1 MRYAHFPKV
10 EASNKQVETQ
20 NGGNLTNNNKSTTT
34 TKVMGKDRKKEA
46 ERQRKIRHIKKTRTK
61 MLEAFWAYA
70 EKKNPALRNEFIAS
84 YESEQNSSK
93 ESEEPK
99 EPSTQEPKSQE
110 PPTQE
115 PPTQEP
121 STQEPPTQ
129 EPLTR
134 EPTNLEIPQQL
145 WDELLSSFND
155 DSLNLDFLSDS
166 DDSFFGSFE

>member
-1 MRYAHFPKV
+1 
-10 EASNKQVETQ
+10 
-20 NGGNLTNNNKSTTT
+20 
-34 TKVMGKDRKKEA
+34 MGKDRKKEA
-46 ERQRKIRHIKKTRTK
+46 ERQLKIRHKNKKEMEK
-61 MLEAFWAYA
+61 LKALWAYT
-70 EKKNPALRNEFIAS
+70 ERNNPASLKQFLTS

-121 STQEPPTQ
+121 STQEPPNQEPPTQEPPTQEPPTQ
-129 EPLTR
+129 EPLTQEPLNQ

-145 WDELLSSFND
+145 WDELLSYFND